1 MSEHE
6 TNHRT
11 NPAADHGTD
20 PGPRPGYAYPPR
32 PSYEPAAGTV
42 APPASAAPAQGAHAR
57 RRVRRPAAVLTAVAI
72 VSAVVG
78 GGTATLVGEAY
89 GDGSGTFAATSPAVP
104 GTNTSA
110 DSGASV
116 ADVVKAV
123 GPSVVEIG
131 ANSRAGSGTGS
142 GVVISGEGEI
152 LTNNHVVS
160 GAAEIRVTFADGSTA
175 PAELVGTEPDL
186 DMALLKVG
194 GEDLPDGLE
203 PAKLGDSD
211 AVRIGDRVV
220 AFGSPEGLSGT
231 VTSGIVSAKD
241 REVTVAREDGD
252 GGRPRPDGEWPFEFD
267 GGRYNGEV
275 GPETTTYKAIQT
287 DASLNPGNSG
297 GPLVAMDG
305 TVVGI
310 NSAIHNNAAATG
322 GKAGSVGLGF
332 AVPADEVKK
341 ILDDLRAGD

>member
-6 TNHRT
+6 TN
-11 NPAADHGTD
+11 PATDHA
-20 PGPRPGYAYPPR
+20 PEPAYAYPPR
-32 PSYEPAAGTV
+32 PSYEPAATATAV
-42 APPASAAPAQGAHAR
+42 PPAPRAR
-57 RRVRRPAAVLTAVAI
+57 GRARRPAALLTAVAI

-89 GDGSGTFAATSPAVP
+89 GDGSGTSAASPAVP

-131 ANSRAGSGTGS
+131 ATSRSGSGTGS
-142 GVVISGEGEI
+142 GVVISEEGEI

-160 GAAEIRVTFADGSTA
+160 GATGIEVTFADGSTA

-186 DMALLKVG
+186 DMALLKVDG
-194 GEDLPDGLE
+194 TDLPDGLT
-203 PAKLGDSD
+203 PAELGDSD

-252 GGRPRPDGEWPFEFD
+252 GGRPRSDGEWPFEFD

-275 GPETTTYKAIQT
+275 GPETTTYRAIQT

-332 AVPADEVKK
+332 AVPVDEVKK
-341 ILDDLRAGD
+341 ILDDLRAGG